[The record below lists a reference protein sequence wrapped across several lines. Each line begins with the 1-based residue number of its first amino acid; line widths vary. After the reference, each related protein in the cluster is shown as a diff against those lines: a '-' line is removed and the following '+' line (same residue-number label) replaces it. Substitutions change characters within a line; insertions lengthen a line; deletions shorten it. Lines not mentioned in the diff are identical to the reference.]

1 MSLPN
6 ATTSAPTT
14 TTSAPTAT
22 TPARPGA
29 AALTTAAPPAAP
41 TIPADE
47 VVVRRLLAAIVD
59 RDEATLFELF
69 APDLWFRALL
79 VHELVE
85 HHDAV
90 AALAMFR
97 GWFGR
102 GIPVEVLHTATYPV
116 ASRQYLSY
124 RFRLQPEWAP
134 DVWHVIEQSGYVR
147 VREGRI
153 ARLDLVC
160 TGFFP
165 EA

>member
-1 MSLPN
+1 MSLPT
-6 ATTSAPTT
+6 ATPPAPTT
-14 TTSAPTAT
+14 AVPATAV
-22 TPARPGA
+22 PR
-29 AALTTAAPPAAP
+29 AAP
-41 TIPADE
+41 TLTADE

-79 VHELVE
+79 IHELVE
-85 HHDAV
+85 HHHAV
-90 AALAMFR
+90 AAVAMFR

-124 RFRLQPEWAP
+124 RFRLRPEWAP

-147 VREGRI
+147 VRDGRV

>member
-1 MSLPN
+1 MSP
-6 ATTSAPTT
+6 
-14 TTSAPTAT
+14 PTAT
-22 TPARPGA
+22 TPAP
-29 AALTTAAPPAAP
+29 TAAGPATAGPRAAP
-41 TIPADE
+41 AITADE

-69 APDLWFRALL
+69 APDLWFRAML
-79 VHELVE
+79 VHEVVE

-124 RFRLQPEWAP
+124 RLRLQPVWAP

-147 VREGRI
+147 VRDGRV

-160 TGFFP
+160 TGFVP